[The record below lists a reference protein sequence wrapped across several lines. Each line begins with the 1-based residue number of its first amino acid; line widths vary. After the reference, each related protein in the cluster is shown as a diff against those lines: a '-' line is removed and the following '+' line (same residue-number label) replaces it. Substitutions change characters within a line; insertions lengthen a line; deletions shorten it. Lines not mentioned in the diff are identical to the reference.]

1 MIPSQEQRK
10 QIMVS
15 NAEAI
20 SEHGV
25 NFIPCCHQQK
35 MVKTYKVKTNEDRYV
50 CLYCGIVLTE
60 STTEESPIII
70 CGEREL
76 IDLRRANGLEEL
88 AERMESFLR
97 RCPTVEGTICTLD
110 GGISNTEIV
119 IDKIPNKPKIKL

>member
-1 MIPSQEQRK
+1 MIRYQEQRK

-35 MVKTYKVKTNEDRYV
+35 MVKTYKVKNNEDRYV

-60 STTEESPIII
+60 STIEESPIII

-76 IDLRRANGLEEL
+76 IDLRRANGLKEL
-88 AERMESFLR
+88 ADRLESFIKK
-97 RCPTVEGTICTLD
+97 CPSVEGTMCTLD
-110 GGISNTEIV
+110 SGVPNTEIV
-119 IDKIPNKPKIKL
+119 IDKIPNKPKRK

>member
-1 MIPSQEQRK
+1 MIKSQEQMK
-10 QIMVS
+10 QMTVR

-35 MVKTYKVKTNEDRYV
+35 MVKTYKLENNENRYV

-70 CGEREL
+70 CGEREH
-76 IDLRRANGLEEL
+76 IDLCRANGLEEV
-88 AERMESFLR
+88 ADRIESFFN
-97 RCPTVEGTICTLD
+97 
-110 GGISNTEIV
+110 GGIPNTEIV
-119 IDKIPNKPKIKL
+119 IDQIPNKPKRK